1 MIKWANE
8 LLGIGSPVYS
18 FIGPK
23 SSQSSDPKTPLERS
37 GESGVVPAEV
47 RIGVDRVA
55 EFRDER
61 SADFWIV
68 W

>member
-1 MIKWANE
+1 MVIWANE

-23 SSQSSDPKTPLERS
+23 SSQNSDPNTPLDRS
-37 GESGVVPAEV
+37 GERGVVPAEV
-47 RIGVDRVA
+47 RSGVERVA

-61 SADFWIV
+61 RADFWIV